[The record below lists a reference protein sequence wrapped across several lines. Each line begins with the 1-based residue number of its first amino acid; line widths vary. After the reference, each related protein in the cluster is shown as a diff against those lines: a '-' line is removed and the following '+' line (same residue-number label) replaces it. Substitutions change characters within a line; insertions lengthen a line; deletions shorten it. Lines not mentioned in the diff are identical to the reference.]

1 MKKYKRRPVLT
12 TKLRLNDQH
21 IREHEEKHKE
31 ESLEELIEDFQSQNE
46 EDMEDTI
53 EKSLPV
59 EEQTN
64 SSLLS
69 RYNVCQIKN
78 LQLNRTI
85 EDTRS
90 SKNGTS
96 WKRLKF
102 KDISKDK
109 VSLCNRLLYAKQIV
123 IEKEP
128 VKEEE
133 ITLMVISTRKE
144 FGWRIVRTQFIDIAV
159 KLQDSYD
166 LQIGDMITVTVS
178 LYLTKKTNL
187 IRTTRFHSI
196 EN

>member
-12 TKLRLNDQH
+12 AKLRLNDQH

-31 ESLEELIEDFQSQNE
+31 ESLEELIEDFESQNE

-102 KDISKDK
+102 KEVSKDK

-128 VKEEE
+128 VKEED

-166 LQIGDMITVTVS
+166 LQIGETITVTVS
-178 LYLTKKTNL
+178 LYFSKKQLDSSN
-187 IRTTRFHSI
+187 
-196 EN
+196 